1 MLYLVVTPTKVLLF
15 SKEETM
21 IKFIERNKE
30 IISTLSIVAL
40 VSVFSNTANATPELD
55 TKNNLSLE
63 QAQTS
68 DTTSK
73 EVFLVSKEKMLE
85 SFANKTSLTDLEL
98 KKMLSLV
105 GFKGQNLVEAWAVA
119 KKESNGRPL
128 AFNGNEN
135 TGDSSYGIFQ
145 INMIDSL
152 GPDRRDKF
160 ELSSN
165 AELFNPVLNA
175 QIAHHMSNGG
185 ENWTAWKGM
194 TPRTK
199 SWMSKFPK

>member
-1 MLYLVVTPTKVLLF
+1 
-15 SKEETM
+15 M

-30 IISTLSIVAL
+30 IISTLSIVVL
-40 VSVFSNTANATPELD
+40 VSVFSNTANATPKLD

-63 QAQTS
+63 QAQKEEAA
-68 DTTSK
+68 SK
-73 EVFLVSKEKMLE
+73 EVFLVSKEEMLE
-85 SFANKTSLTDLEL
+85 RYENKTSLTDLEL

-128 AFNGNEN
+128 AFNGNSS

-152 GPDRRDKF
+152 GPDRREKF
-160 ELSSN
+160 KLSSN

-185 ENWTAWKGM
+185 ENWIAWKGM

-199 SWMSKFPK
+199 EWMAKFPK